1 VPFRHVQRVC
11 GSIDGRGG
19 EDGGRTA
26 ASDTGA
32 LGLPGCERQRAGMIL
47 LAGRE
52 PRRPNAP
59 VSSLGQLYA
68 KAACSDDE
76 PARCAQGTARN
87 SEGGRCDW
95 MCVCGMPGAQA
106 MDRGRGGLTSS
117 FVRLQ
122 DARGTDDRTLALM
135 RLAGQSRETSP
146 VECGSVVLC
155 EPGVGLA
162 AAPAASCLT
171 LAYTVHRRQRHGEP
185 HPQRDVAGARLHRID
200 RHRAR
205 ASAHR
210 SHMRC
215 NASSITLLLCRAQRP
230 AGASEPAPAP
240 APAAACKRGRW
251 QTPNTPCKGHAAMHE
266 VQLSP

>member
-1 VPFRHVQRVC
+1 VSDELARATKFLGLPAVRDDGWLVCERGDCGGDELACVDVPSEAPSGVTARMVPRGPCSQCTACVASAALISLRWRRCESIEAEVPFRHVQRVC

-87 SEGGRCDW
+87 SEGG
-95 MCVCGMPGAQA
+95 GATGCA
-106 MDRGRGGLTSS
+106 CAACLGR
-117 FVRLQ
+117 RQ
-122 DARGTDDRTLALM
+122 WIEDA
-135 RLAGQSRETSP
+135 AGSR
-146 VECGSVVLC
+146 
-155 EPGVGLA
+155 
-162 AAPAASCLT
+162 AAS
-171 LAYTVHRRQRHGEP
+171 
-185 HPQRDVAGARLHRID
+185 
-200 RHRAR
+200 
-205 ASAHR
+205 
-210 SHMRC
+210 
-215 NASSITLLLCRAQRP
+215 
-230 AGASEPAPAP
+230 
-240 APAAACKRGRW
+240 
-251 QTPNTPCKGHAAMHE
+251 
-266 VQLSP
+266 

>member
-1 VPFRHVQRVC
+1 MRPSLRL
-11 GSIDGRGG
+11 GSSTRRLRAPTTSRPAALKGPRGI
-19 EDGGRTA
+19 R
-26 ASDTGA
+26 
-32 LGLPGCERQRAGMIL
+32 
-47 LAGRE
+47 
-52 PRRPNAP
+52 
-59 VSSLGQLYA
+59 
-68 KAACSDDE
+68 
-76 PARCAQGTARN
+76 
-87 SEGGRCDW
+87 
-95 MCVCGMPGAQA
+95 
-106 MDRGRGGLTSS
+106 
-117 FVRLQ
+117 RLQ

-266 VQLSP
+266 VQLSPCLHIQST